1 MSNNDTCGTDFVI
14 GGFRYQ
20 ELKRDEKAGVQLW
33 SATSA
38 YGDINN
44 PSDGYSVTIKQ
55 FLSFPFPT
63 DGLHNFEFR
72 KDQPKQAE
80 LLFEALVNASAA
92 NRPGLGKGYCEDLKR
107 AHAQAQKPM
116 LLPMF

>member
-1 MSNNDTCGTDFVI
+1 MTNNDTCGTDFVI
-14 GGFRYQ
+14 GGFRYL
-20 ELKRDEKAGVQLW
+20 ELKRHDSGIQLW

-38 YGDINN
+38 YGDSNN
-44 PSDGYSVTIKQ
+44 PSNGYSVTVKPY
-55 FLSFPFPT
+55 LHWAFPK
-63 DGLHNFEFR
+63 DSLHHFEFR
-72 KDQPKQAE
+72 KDPLKEAE

-107 AHAQAQKPM
+107 AHAQAQKPI